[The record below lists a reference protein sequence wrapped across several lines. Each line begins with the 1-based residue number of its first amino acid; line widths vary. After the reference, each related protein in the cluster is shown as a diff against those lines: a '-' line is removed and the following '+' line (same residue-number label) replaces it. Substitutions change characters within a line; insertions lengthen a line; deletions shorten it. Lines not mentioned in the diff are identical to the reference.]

1 MQHLVQG
8 PRLLTHDLDAVFR
21 ASIPGDQHGAEDGLM
36 VGGVQGPEVELG
48 TTHAEER
55 FQPKA
60 GIVVVERVALRIL
73 KPDPGRI
80 LAQDRELGPM
90 DRVLKQPAHRTDQE
104 RIVHGLQLVAAVVGA
119 GLQPR
124 GDPVETDRLGG
135 SHGIAELEAP
145 AMEHGRLFPSRQVAR
160 HLKGLDTV
168 GRIRGAESQ
177 PTQRV
182 GPQHLEWPGQNPA
195 RHHTGNPKGGQ
206 PTGNHRVPRNAS
218 VRIST
223 AWKRRQHHH
232 HSLD

>member
-21 ASIPGDQHGAEDGLM
+21 ASIPGDQHGAEDGQM

-48 TTHAEER
+48 ATHAQER

-73 KPDPGRI
+73 KPDPGGI

-145 AMEHGRLFPSRQVAR
+145 AMEHGRLFP
-160 HLKGLDTV
+160 
-168 GRIRGAESQ
+168 GR
-177 PTQRV
+177 
-182 GPQHLEWPGQNPA
+182 
-195 RHHTGNPKGGQ
+195 
-206 PTGNHRVPRNAS
+206 
-218 VRIST
+218 
-223 AWKRRQHHH
+223 
-232 HSLD
+232 